1 MSDEFKSMKS
11 IEMAEKKNRGNSK
24 DIKEL
29 IVNTLIML
37 AIALV
42 AGGVLG
48 FVHEL
53 TKEPIAAMAAK
64 EKQAAN
70 RKVFLSAS
78 DFSDTILDKSAEI
91 SEFKALYPGVDITDC
106 IEALDENG
114 NVVISPVS
122 EFTEEQ

>member
-53 TKEPIAAMAAK
+53 TKEPIAAMAALTGIGLTS
-64 EKQAAN
+64 Q
-70 RKVFLSAS
+70 
-78 DFSDTILDKSAEI
+78 KSALTSGI
-91 SEFKALYPGVDITDC
+91 S
-106 IEALDENG
+106 
-114 NVVISPVS
+114 
-122 EFTEEQ
+122 